1 MYTCWCFDARR
12 GRKDVKF
19 SSRGREE
26 IVYGTT
32 EIDLRAVEQLFD
44 PSQTRAIVGAIHLA
58 AERFID
64 GERALPKVLD
74 ALEAFF
80 DDEGLDGLDPFHRP
94 GRHPGALAR
103 PRRFE
108 IASAINRM
116 RSLRLATR

>member
-1 MYTCWCFDARR
+1 M
-12 GRKDVKF
+12 KF
-19 SSRGREE
+19 SSRDREE

-44 PSQTRAIVGAIHLA
+44 PSQTRAIAGAIHLA
-58 AERFID
+58 ASRFVD
-64 GERALPKVLD
+64 GERPLSEVLD
-74 ALEAFF
+74 ALESFF
-80 DDEGLDGLDPFHRP
+80 DEEGLDGLDPFHRP

-116 RSLRLATR
+116 RSLRVG